1 MTDEQDQV
9 DSSTVKSESSRTAGV
24 IRDKSQWVF
33 IKNRYHMSLRETQVA
48 ILVCRDFDNE
58 HVAEAL
64 KVKQSTAK
72 THLRSIY
79 RKTGVSSRLSLLLRF
94 LDDIEKSGMAGNR
107 IDSNKL

>member
-1 MTDEQDQV
+1 MSHEPENTEGNIATGG
-9 DSSTVKSESSRTAGV
+9 SARPAGV

-58 HVAEAL
+58 HIAEAL

-79 RKTGVSSRLSLLLRF
+79 RKTGVNSRLSLLLQF
-94 LDDIEKSGMAGNR
+94 LDDIEKSGRPDGTAGNR
-107 IDSNKL
+107 L

>member
-1 MTDEQDQV
+1 MREEHNRGH
-9 DSSTVKSESSRTAGV
+9 SEIRTLEPARSAGV
-24 IRDKSQWVF
+24 IRDKSQWTF
-33 IKNRYHMSLRETQVA
+33 IQKRYHMSLRETQVA

-58 HVAEAL
+58 RVAEVL

-94 LDDIEKSGMAGNR
+94 LEDIEKSSAVEGKTASR
-107 IDSNKL
+107 Q

>member
-1 MTDEQDQV
+1 MANDHGHNQSNVLAREQV
-9 DSSTVKSESSRTAGV
+9 RSPGV
-24 IRDKSQWVF
+24 IRDKNQWTF
-33 IKNRYHMSLRETQVA
+33 IKNRYHMSLRELQVA

-58 HVAEAL
+58 RVAEAL

-94 LDDIEKSGMAGNR
+94 LEDIEKSGQQADR
-107 IDSNKL
+107 PEHHHL